1 MKINLQKAITVFI
14 TAILLVSSAYLSTA
28 QTMSAGG
35 AHSVFVCTTGE
46 ARATGNNNVGQLGNG
61 TITSTSTPG
70 PVTGI
75 TGIKAT
81 ASRDQ
86 FTLFLK
92 NDSTV
97 WAVGYN
103 GFGQFGNGTIINSD
117 VPVQIPDL
125 SGVIEIA
132 AGTYH
137 SLFLKSDSTVWS
149 CGRNF
154 SGELG
159 DGTKIQKNTPVKV
172 TSLTEVIDIAAGDYH
187 SMFLKSDS
195 TVWSCGDNQ
204 NGCLGLGSAPMQI
217 VLPTHVSSISG
228 VTSIAGGFR
237 HSLFIKQD
245 STVWASGLNTEG
257 QLGDGTNTD
266 KLTPAQITSLTGITG
281 IAAGQYHSLFLKGG
295 GTVWSSG
302 ANLNGQ
308 LGDGTNLDKNSPVLV
323 IGLTGIE
330 KIAASG
336 YYHSLFL
343 KNDQTFWA
351 CGANNIGQLGDGT
364 IINRNTPVQVLDGC
378 TVTGISEIHSDLQT
392 LVYPN
397 PSNGLFTLQINGTHP
412 EIDNIEIYNL
422 PGEIVYSEK
431 PNGSAITID
440 LSNRSKGIYFYRIK
454 SNKQVKTIGKIVVK

>member
-1 MKINLQKAITVFI
+1 MKTNLQKIKSVFF
-14 TAILLVSSAYLSTA
+14 TSILLVSSVYQATA
-28 QTMSAGG
+28 QSMSAGG
-35 AHSVFVCTTGE
+35 AHSIFVCTSGE
-46 ARATGNNNVGQLGNG
+46 ARATGSNNVGQLGNG

-125 SGVIEIA
+125 SGVIKIA

-217 VLPTHVSSISG
+217 VFPTHVSNISG

-245 STVWASGLNTEG
+245 STVWASGLNAEG

-266 KLTPAQITSLTGITG
+266 KLTPAQITSLTGIAG
-281 IAAGQYHSLFLKGG
+281 IAAGQYHSLFLKGD

-308 LGDGTNLDKNSPVLV
+308 LGDGTNLDKNSPVPV
-323 IGLTGIE
+323 SGLTGIE
-330 KIAASG
+330 KITASG
-336 YYHSLFL
+336 FYHSLFL

-351 CGANNIGQLGDGT
+351 CGANNVGQLGDGT
-364 IINRNTPVQVLDGC
+364 IVGRNTPVQVLDNC
-378 TVTGISEIHSDLQT
+378 IITGVSEIPGNMHT

-397 PSNGLFTLQINGTHP
+397 PSNGLFTLQINGTLP
-412 EIDNIEIYNL
+412 ENDRIEIYNL
-422 PGEIVYSEK
+422 FGEKIYSEK
-431 PNGSAITID
+431 PKGSSSTID
-440 LSNRSKGIYFYRIK
+440 LSDKALGVYFYK
-454 SNKQVKTIGKIVVK
+454 VTSNKQVVSTGKIVLK

>member
-1 MKINLQKAITVFI
+1 MKIYLQKAIKVFI
-14 TAILLVSSAYLSTA
+14 TAILIVSSAYLSTA

-35 AHSVFVCTTGE
+35 AHSVFVCASGE

-61 TITSTSTPG
+61 TNTNTSTPG
-70 PVTGI
+70 PVNGLTGI
-75 TGIKAT
+75 LAT
-81 ASRDQ
+81 SSRDQ

-103 GFGQFGNGTIINSD
+103 GYGQFGNGTIINSD

-125 SGVIEIA
+125 SGVIKIA

-159 DGTKIQKNTPVKV
+159 DGTKMQKNTPVKV
-172 TSLTEVIDIAAGDYH
+172 TSLTGIIDIAAGDYH
-187 SMFLKSDS
+187 SMFLKSDG

-217 VLPTHVSSISG
+217 VFPTHVSSISD
-228 VTSIAGGFR
+228 VNTIAGGFR
-237 HSLFIKQD
+237 HSLFIRQD

-266 KLTPAQITSLTGITG
+266 KLTPVHITGLSGITG
-281 IAAGQYHSLFLKGG
+281 IAAGQYHSIFLKGD

-308 LGDGTNLDKNSPVLV
+308 LGDGTNLDKNSPVMV

-343 KNDQTFWA
+343 KNDKSFWA
-351 CGANNIGQLGDGT
+351 CGANNVGQLGDGT
-364 IINRNTPVQVLDGC
+364 VIGRNVPVLVLDNC
-378 TVTGISEIHSDLQT
+378 AVTGVHEIISEINT

-397 PSNGLFTLQINGTHP
+397 PSQGLFTLQINGTHP
-412 EIDNIEIYNL
+412 EIDNLEIYTL
-422 PGEIVYSEK
+422 LGELVYSEK
-431 PNGSAITID
+431 PNGSVITVD
-440 LSNRSKGIYFYRIK
+440 LSKRSKGVYFYRIK
-454 SNKQVKTIGKIVVK
+454 SNKQIKTIGKIVVN